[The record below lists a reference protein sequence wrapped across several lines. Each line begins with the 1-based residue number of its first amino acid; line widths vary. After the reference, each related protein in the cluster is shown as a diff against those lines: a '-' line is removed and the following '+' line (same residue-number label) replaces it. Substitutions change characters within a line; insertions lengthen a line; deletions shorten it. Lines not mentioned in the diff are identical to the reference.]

1 MQQLKQ
7 QQRHYYN
14 RNARDLPSLKT
25 GQPVYVQLVPKMRN
39 WTQGYIIERLSQ
51 RTYKVKTYNGG
62 TYTRNSK
69 FIRPQY
75 IDSIQSL
82 QTNNRVTNMQGATTK
97 QSEYSRPRRTIRKP
111 QRLIET
117 MN

>member
-14 RNARDLPSLKT
+14 RNSRDLPSLKT
-25 GQPVYVQLVPKMRN
+25 GQPVYVQLVPKTRN
-39 WTQGYIIERLSQ
+39 WTQGYVIDRLSQ

-62 TYTRNSK
+62 TYIRNRK
-69 FIRPQY
+69 FIKTRY
-75 IDSIQSL
+75 IDSRQSL
-82 QTNNRVTNMQGATTK
+82 QTSNRVTHTQETVSK
-97 QSEYSRPRRTIRKP
+97 QLEHSRPRRTIRKP

-117 MN
+117 IN